1 MKQKSTISMVIC
13 FNNKQSNK
21 LNCGL
26 SEEKT
31 SYQSFTLVLQSCKHA
46 RPARNDDNSNK
57 KWRMSYYHWISS
69 SRSSI
74 RRINTSEATKTTRFD
89 VLVLL
94 GSSGSQWQLLTTT
107 MLNFL
112 FVLVAVTTKDSTR
125 PHSSHVVYHSNCW
138 ISLFITNA
146 SYKVLLTTNMFP
158 FYAMGSM

>member
-1 MKQKSTISMVIC
+1 MKQKSIISMVIC
-13 FNNKQSNK
+13 FNNKQSKK

-31 SYQSFTLVLQSCKHA
+31 SYQSFTLVLQSCKNA
-46 RPARNDDNSNK
+46 PARNDDNSNK

-94 GSSGSQWQLLTTT
+94 GSSGSQWQLLTTRT
-107 MLNFL
+107 MLLAQFLVPSCGCDKRLNSTTFIPCCLPQQLLNF
-112 FVLVAVTTKDSTR
+112 VI
-125 PHSSHVVYHSNCW
+125 Y
-138 ISLFITNA
+138 
-146 SYKVLLTTNMFP
+146 YKC
-158 FYAMGSM
+158 

>member
-1 MKQKSTISMVIC
+1 MKQKSIISMVIC

-31 SYQSFTLVLQSCKHA
+31 SYQSFTLVLQSCKNA
-46 RPARNDDNSNK
+46 PARNDDNFNK
-57 KWRMSYYHWISS
+57 KWRMRYYHWISS

-94 GSSGSQWQLLTTT
+94 GSSGSQWQLLTMT

-112 FVLVAVTTKDSTR
+112 FLLVAVTKDSTQ

-158 FYAMGSM
+158 FYAMRSM